1 MTELATLSSAIEKLN
16 NYATAGNIL
25 WVISLCVSKIA
36 IVAML
41 LRTTQTRF
49 HRRFQYGV
57 SAIIVAQCLTSVLL
71 LNVDCSVHRVLAWDI
86 TSAHSECA
94 QSERRWIALTALDV
108 MTEVLLLF
116 LPIQLVWGLRMAFR
130 TKLIVI
136 SSFWLRL
143 PTLIFSAL
151 RQNEIHQLT
160 TTSDVSLTAATVVIW
175 QAVELSY
182 SLAAATLAALK
193 RFTES
198 LNTGFGHGE
207 LMRVHAPSQG
217 YKLSGRGVAPGKAK
231 TSRKQASRPDEPEI
245 SMDTM
250 SSDTTALP
258 LSRFDPRVAQMKL
271 RPEALQNTAIVSSA
285 PQNLVLHDERVDD
298 ASLKNNIIRQEVQ
311 YSVHYEQ
318 DTTIDQ
324 DDK

>member
-1 MTELATLSSAIEKLN
+1 M
-16 NYATAGNIL
+16 
-25 WVISLCVSKIA
+25 
-36 IVAML
+36 
-41 LRTTQTRF
+41 
-49 HRRFQYGV
+49 
-57 SAIIVAQCLTSVLL
+57 
-71 LNVDCSVHRVLAWDI
+71 
-86 TSAHSECA
+86 
-94 QSERRWIALTALDV
+94 
-108 MTEVLLLF
+108 
-116 LPIQLVWGLRMAFR
+116 
-130 TKLIVI
+130 
-136 SSFWLRL
+136 
-143 PTLIFSAL
+143 
-151 RQNEIHQLT
+151 
-160 TTSDVSLTAATVVIW
+160 VIW

-258 LSRFDPRVAQMKL
+258 LSRFDPRIAQMKL